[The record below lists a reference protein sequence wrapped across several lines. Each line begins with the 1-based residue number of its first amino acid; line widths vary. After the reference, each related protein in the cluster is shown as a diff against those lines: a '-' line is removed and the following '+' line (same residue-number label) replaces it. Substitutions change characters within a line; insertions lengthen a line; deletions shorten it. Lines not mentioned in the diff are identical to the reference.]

1 MRQEHKPALDSRR
14 GDPRVGSTSRS
25 TADIAPRT
33 RKRGSRHTLARVDD
47 LARFFALE
55 RRLLERLSTR
65 IESLDVGTAFF
76 DEGYRERFNS
86 NFVLADGSLDG
97 VPAET
102 LLRATDRVL
111 GEAGFKHRAV
121 LVRDD
126 VAGERYA
133 PAFTNRGYR
142 VERDAIMVHRR
153 EPDRASDLP
162 VDEVS
167 FAEVRDLIHEVYR
180 REPWAHSEQIT
191 RLFTEQHEKNER
203 VIGARFFT
211 VRLGGHP
218 VGDCELYVDGS
229 DAQIEYVD
237 TLEEFRGRGVAR
249 AVVLRATGAARD
261 AGARHVFIV
270 ADDDDWPKK
279 LYERLGFDRIGRTW
293 HFIREP
299 S

>member
-1 MRQEHKPALDSRR
+1 
-14 GDPRVGSTSRS
+14 
-25 TADIAPRT
+25 
-33 RKRGSRHTLARVDD
+33 VDD
-47 LARFFALE
+47 LTRFFALE

-65 IESLDVGTAFF
+65 IEPLDRGTAFF

-86 NFVLADGSLDG
+86 NFVLADGPLDG
-97 VPAET
+97 VPAEA
-102 LLRATDRVL
+102 LLGATDRIL
-111 GEAGFKHRAV
+111 GEAGYQHRTV

-126 VAGERYA
+126 MAGERYA
-133 PAFTNRGYR
+133 PAFTSYGYR
-142 VERDAIMVHRR
+142 IERNAIMVHRR
-153 EPDRASDLP
+153 EPDRASVLP
-162 VDEVS
+162 VEEVS

-180 REPWAHSEQIT
+180 REPWAHSDEVT
-191 RLFTEQHEKNER
+191 RRFAEQHGKNER

-211 VRLGGHP
+211 VRLGGRL

-249 AVVLRATGAARD
+249 AVVLRAIGAAWK

-270 ADDDDWPKK
+270 ADDDDWPKE

-293 HFIREP
+293 QFIREP
-299 S
+299 VPGRQERAGRESNPQPSDP